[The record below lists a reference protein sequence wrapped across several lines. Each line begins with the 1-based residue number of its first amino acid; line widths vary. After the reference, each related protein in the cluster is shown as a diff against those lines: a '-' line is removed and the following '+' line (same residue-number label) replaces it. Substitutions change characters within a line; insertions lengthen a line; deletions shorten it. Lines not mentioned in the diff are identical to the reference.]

1 MILLKTLIL
10 LCIVTGLFILIYKNL
25 DKLKVYALA
34 VKEKITTLFFAVKTK
49 IMNVCFVVK
58 TFLEKYL
65 KRQVNRYGN
74 RNCECCS

>member
-10 LCIVTGLFILIYKNL
+10 LFIITGLSILIYKNL

-58 TFLEKYL
+58 NFFGKIFKTAGK
-65 KRQVNRYGN
+65 Q
-74 RNCECCS
+74 

>member
-49 IMNVCFVVK
+49 IMNVCFIVK
-58 TFLEKYL
+58 NFFGKIFKTAGK
-65 KRQVNRYGN
+65 
-74 RNCECCS
+74 

>member
-25 DKLKVYALA
+25 DKLKVYALE

-58 TFLEKYL
+58 NFFGKIFKTAGK
-65 KRQVNRYGN
+65 
-74 RNCECCS
+74 